1 MQRYLADLRSRQ
13 VDAAPVVPGRPPNVE
28 IVEAGGCFLLG
39 RFARRPHLHV
49 ADFPDATGLE
59 CSANKLPMAGMV
71 DPRLSSAAPLL
82 LLTAGLLTAQAV
94 SQELARYPGLFNV
107 ILSYDGES
115 CAVRFHRLRAGQ
127 RWLAEDLEDYVDE
140 GVLVVEAGAGAMGK
154 ELALLAAA
162 L

>member
-13 VDAAPVVPGRPPNVE
+13 VDAAPLVPGRPPDVE

-71 DPRLSSAAPLL
+71 DPRLSAAAPLL

-94 SQELARYPGLFNV
+94 SRQLAQYPGIFNIIV
-107 ILSYDGES
+107 SYDGES
-115 CAVRFHRLRAGQ
+115 CAVRFHRIRAREQ
-127 RWLAEDLEDYVDE
+127 WLHDELEEYDDE
-140 GVLVVEAGAGAMGK
+140 GVLVFEAGRSTV
-154 ELALLAAA
+154 EVRLLGS
-162 L
+162 